1 MNLSNYIADLLLKNN
16 CVIVPNFGGFIAN
29 YKSAVIDNSK
39 NRIFPPSKNVL
50 FNNAL
55 TSNDGLLANYVSQ
68 QLDLPYTKSINK
80 IDEKSTEWKSSLKK
94 GERIHI
100 GEIGF
105 LFSENGKIQFEQ
117 NREFNLLL
125 DAYGLSAIQFMPAIQ
140 EQVVT
145 TKESEPIIEV
155 KKSIVEPVLHE
166 VENSIE
172 KTNDAK
178 VIPIAESKK
187 GNSKV
192 WKRALVACAI
202 PVLFYSYWI
211 PINSN
216 LLETGNII
224 AADFN
229 PFSDLQKR
237 TYHQNKLSFEADPI
251 ETNVDWNTLTEKID
265 ADIYNF
271 QFSESLY
278 IPVNLKSESE
288 VNPSENSNE
297 INKEGNLH
305 LVAGCF
311 SSKANA
317 NNLINELSN
326 KGYNAYLVD
335 KNKGLYRVSAG
346 NFSSKSELNQVKSD
360 LSLAN
365 INTWVLNK

>member
-1 MNLSNYIADLLLKNN
+1 MTLSNYIADLLLKNN

-39 NRIFPPSKNVL
+39 NRIFPPSKSVL

-55 TSNDGLLANYVSQ
+55 TSNDGLLANYVAQKLELSYASS
-68 QLDLPYTKSINK
+68 LNK
-80 IDEKSTEWKSSLKK
+80 IDEKSTEWKSSLKN

-105 LFSENGKIQFEQ
+105 LFSDNGKIQFEQ

-125 DAYGLSAIQFMPAIQ
+125 DAYGLSAVQFMPVI
-140 EQVVT
+140 EGQVST
-145 TKESEPIIEV
+145 TKESEPIIEI
-155 KKSIVEPVLHE
+155 KKSIVEPVLYK
-166 VENSIE
+166 VETPV
-172 KTNDAK
+172 KGVDDAK
-178 VIPIAESKK
+178 VIPITESKK
-187 GNSKV
+187 GSSKV

-216 LLETGNII
+216 VLETGNII

-237 TYHQNKLSFEADPI
+237 TYHQNKLTFEANEIDANI
-251 ETNVDWNTLTEKID
+251 DWNTLTEKID

-311 SSKANA
+311 SSKVNA

-346 NFSSKSELNQVKSD
+346 NFSSKSELNQVKND
-360 LSLAN
+360 LSSAN